1 MIAAVSG
8 TVPAATT
15 LPGRRP
21 TAEPPIRWHEL
32 VHGARGVPLT
42 KSRRLQ
48 PPCPGETGWRE
59 PDERQ
64 LRGPNGAVI
73 EDVAGAAA
81 RAGVRQG
88 DVIVAVNNVPI
99 KSPEQLRELV
109 SKAGKSVALLL
120 QREDT
125 RIFIPVTIG

>member
-99 KSPEQLRELV
+99 KSPEQ
-109 SKAGKSVALLL
+109 
-120 QREDT
+120 
-125 RIFIPVTIG
+125 